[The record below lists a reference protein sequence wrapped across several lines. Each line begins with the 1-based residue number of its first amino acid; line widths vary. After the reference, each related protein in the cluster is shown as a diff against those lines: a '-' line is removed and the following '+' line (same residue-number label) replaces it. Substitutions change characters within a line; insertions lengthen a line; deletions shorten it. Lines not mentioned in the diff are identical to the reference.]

1 MEISLTQ
8 SNEKMSAILRESR
21 NLEAQATTLAERTE
35 KLKLAQKR
43 IESLE
48 KELTEKKELLAATE
62 KQKMQLTLEKNEL
75 EDKEFTVANK
85 LKQVQMRY

>member
-85 LKQVQMRY
+85 LK